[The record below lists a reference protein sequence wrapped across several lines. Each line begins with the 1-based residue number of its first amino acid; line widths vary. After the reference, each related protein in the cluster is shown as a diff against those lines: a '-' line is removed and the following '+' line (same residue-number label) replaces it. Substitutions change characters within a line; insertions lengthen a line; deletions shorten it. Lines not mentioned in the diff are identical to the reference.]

1 MRRRFKKVDTFQ
13 VYMNS
18 DDENNDKNIINN
30 DNRTGILLEERPKV
44 KKPPLYKVIMLNDD
58 YTPMEFVVEMLQ
70 TYFAKSAEEA
80 TQVMLNIHQKGLGV
94 CGLYTYEIAESKA
107 NQVLEKARK
116 KQHPLQLKLEKE

>member
-80 TQVMLNIHQKGLGV
+80 TQVMLNIHQKGLY
-94 CGLYTYEIAESKA
+94 CCK
-107 NQVLEKARK
+107 
-116 KQHPLQLKLEKE
+116 